1 MSAFLLQ
8 TSQMMSR
15 LTSSAPKLR
24 FFVFSCFVFIQV
36 IGFIQNAS
44 AQTSL
49 TNLSPSN
56 LQNFDGMAATTTL
69 PSNWRMQQSSSPTWA
84 AGTATLGQ
92 QASSGTPTTGAT
104 YNWGTSSSERS
115 AGVMTSGGYAS
126 PNSLMGF
133 YTNTGTTNIT
143 SLTID
148 FDAER
153 YRVNTAAASV
163 QFFYSL
169 NGTSWTAVTAGDIAS
184 SSFPTGSSSYTFAS
198 PLTIN
203 KTGITISSLS
213 IAPSSN
219 FYLRWNLNTT
229 GSSSQGIG
237 IDNVNIT
244 ATFDVPSGCTPP
256 TIQASNIIFS
266 SVGTNSMDVNW
277 TNGGVDGH
285 VVIMN
290 TTNTF
295 TAPTNGSDPTANTT
309 YSGSSQQV
317 VYNGTG
323 SGPITISGLTPG
335 QTYWYRVYEFCS
347 PERNYQTASA
357 TGNPN
362 SQATTLPAC
371 VAPTNQATSLNLSGI
386 TASSINVSFTAASP
400 AADNYLVVRSTS
412 STLSATPVDGTS
424 YAVSSAFGGGTVVSN
439 GTSTSFTSAGLSA
452 STTYYYFVF
461 AYNSV
466 SCSGGPVYRT
476 PALTGNATTI
486 AGPCFSNDLE
496 TGNISQWTSAG
507 GTTGGGTT
515 VVNGGAGDYYI
526 NLNENGEWVQLPTS
540 NTYNSVTFNM
550 KGSAASNG
558 WTMYVQYSTDG
569 SLWNNISGAG
579 TILGTSVGTTYSVYS
594 VSIPVVSSFVRLF
607 LQRTNNSCF
616 IGYVDAFCGIP
627 PQEINLQ
634 GNSNNI
640 VSGSTTPS
648 LTNHTD
654 FGSLAVTGSNLV
666 RTFTIQNTGGTD
678 LNLTGSPSL
687 IAVSGANA
695 GDFTVTS
702 LPTSPLAA
710 SGSTTFQITFDPS
723 ATGLRTATIS
733 IANDDSDEN
742 PYTFA
747 IQGNGI
753 NSNTS
758 DIIESAGFTY
768 TSNHNYLSFQA
779 TPITS
784 TSNSVGVFRFEVRD
798 GGGTADADAL
808 GTELNSITFSL
819 GTTNINYIRSAAL
832 FDGTSMR
839 NNTPTINTTLGT
851 ITFSGLSGANFTAP
865 DNGSLTLTLRVS
877 YLTSVVD
884 NTQIQY
890 AISAATASASG
901 SIFATS
907 NAGGATSSIT
917 GDRNRLEVTADRL
930 AFLQQPTTS
939 TTAVGMSPAVTVRGT
954 DINGNTDLD
963 YVGSIS
969 ITSTGTLTGSPVTQ
983 TASAGIATFSG
994 LTHTVAGTGFTLAAS
1009 ATGFTTIT
1017 SNPFDIVDFTYAIGD
1032 VRPLIDYADFSF
1044 GGSSP
1049 FWWEEFNGTSWVN
1062 RSSSPQAVKPT
1073 RIIIH
1078 RPGITGGGS
1087 ANNTYNDIVIQ
1098 SGGELSV
1105 LENDAPPVA
1114 AEFLNANKTIEV
1126 LNGGK
1131 LYIQGDIDLPSTG
1144 NLILRNGATMYLDQP
1159 TMVNNHPFWDGV
1171 ELFEGGS
1178 TVVIQDWDWMASA
1191 TVRSL
1196 VNFLTAITNNANGY
1210 KFGNLIFDASP
1221 TNTWTLV
1228 GGGVG
1233 VINLCE
1239 NNLDISNAS
1248 TFFIGGATNS
1258 TGANGFLVN
1267 GNMTIYDGPFSFGS
1281 SFSATTFN
1289 HQFTVRGNFTC
1300 ASDDALKIHH
1310 SGSGTPTGLSGFVN
1324 FEGNVTV
1331 ANSVTQFA
1339 NDASSANTRMFV
1351 NFNGGTSVSPQL
1363 VDVAPVA
1370 TAISMNVKPNAFVQL
1385 LNNDL
1390 KTNSIASN
1398 TAIFTV
1404 ETDGSLHFN
1413 WASDGITPLVINK
1426 TATSPA
1432 GTNQFASQQGSN
1444 LYITSPDG
1452 LQQASATLGNV
1463 QYTSANKS
1471 YNQTARFYYIGKA
1484 NQLTGDGLTSAGNGK
1499 LVHVNLINNAT
1510 TLTLTNDIGISNG
1523 TTIEATGGR
1532 LEIVRG
1538 TVIGTNS
1545 SDFKGSGRL
1554 VMSDG
1559 EYRISSV
1566 TATPATQHL
1575 PQLTG
1580 YTSYAL
1586 TGGTIH
1592 LNANNAVQILNNN
1605 PLYFNLRFS
1614 GTNSLGTDY
1623 KGFSGATDISNN
1635 VLIEDNAIVDFE
1647 NNSIDGNAGLTMTGG
1662 RLRMAQ
1668 LSQSLPLL
1676 DGVSTPYALT
1686 AGTVEW
1692 YGTSATQ
1699 HHLIRATYSGGTPIS
1714 YHNIEINALA
1724 TNVNFAVPTN
1734 LGNVSPQAS
1743 IVITGTMNVNAPATL
1758 RLDAANAIS
1767 GTGNFVVNP
1776 GATLLY
1782 ANANGIKSSGTTAS
1796 DGHIRVSGTRSFSS
1810 DASYGFIGNTT
1821 QVSGDGLPSS
1831 CVNLYV
1837 SKNTASLST
1846 TLTNSLRVKENLVM
1860 RLGNVFTA
1868 SNLLELGSST
1878 SAKGNLDYTAGFV
1891 VGTMRRWFS
1900 GTNAGIASGLFP
1912 MGVDASGIKNRF
1924 SLIEYTSAAS
1934 AGGHLTVEFIETA
1947 MGTAGLTIPA
1957 ASTGGFGFDVS
1968 STEDQGFWKIDNQ
1981 TGTLTDGLY
1990 TISCTGEGFATI
2002 TDLAQT
2008 TLLKRVGG
2016 GNWFCPG
2023 THVASS
2029 GSLAVPTV
2037 TRSGVSGYS
2046 NFGFGAPIDVNPLPV
2061 ELLSWNVFCE
2071 IPAGL
2076 NKQNQQ
2082 VTHRWETA
2090 SERHADY
2097 FEIFQSVDASQWE
2110 SIGVIA
2116 AQGNSTQNTQYV
2128 WESEVESNQLYFRL
2142 MQTDFDGQIHD
2153 LGIRQI
2159 SCDANSNSIQASP
2172 NPFQDELR
2180 IEWNNEGETSVQLV
2194 DVHGKILF
2202 SEERNENQFVSWNT
2216 QHLEAGVYFVR
2227 FNDSSPSMLKLVKW

>member
-1 MSAFLLQ
+1 MRTFLLQ
-8 TSQMMSR
+8 AFQMMSR
-15 LTSSAPKLR
+15 LIRSASKLR

-36 IGFIQNAS
+36 VGFGQLSESFESGLPTSYTSTTSYTLAS
-44 AQTSL
+44 GVWTGQANGVVRGATGVTNGSYSLQLKSQTGAQVTS
-49 TNLSPSN
+49 PVI
-56 LQNFDGMAATTTL
+56 TTGVGTVTFYG
-69 PSNWRMQQSSSPTWA
+69 SSSVASGSVQVNFSTDGGITWVP
-84 AGTATLGQ
+84 
-92 QASSGTPTTGAT
+92 ASGSPFSLTTGAGVLKT
-104 YNWGTSSSERS
+104 ATINSS
-115 AGVMTSGGYAS
+115 AGSI
-126 PNSLMGF
+126 L
-133 YTNTGTTNIT
+133 
-143 SLTID
+143 
-148 FDAER
+148 
-153 YRVNTAAASV
+153 V
-163 QFFYSL
+163 QFYR
-169 NGTSWTAVTAGDIAS
+169 TAGTVYIDQINIDSFS
-184 SSFPTGSSSYTFAS
+184 S
-198 PLTIN
+198 
-203 KTGITISSLS
+203 
-213 IAPSSN
+213 
-219 FYLRWNLNTT
+219 
-229 GSSSQGIG
+229 
-237 IDNVNIT
+237 
-244 ATFDVPSGCTPP
+244 SGCTPP
-256 TIQASNIIFS
+256 TTQASNIIFS
-266 SVGTNSMDVNW
+266 SVGTNSMSINW
-277 TNGGVDGH
+277 TNGGGDGR

-309 YSGSSQQV
+309 YSGSGQQV
-317 VYNGTG
+317 VFNGTG

-335 QTYWYRVYEFCS
+335 QTYWYRVYEYCS
-347 PERNYQTASA
+347 PDRNYQTATA

-371 VAPTNQATSLNLSGI
+371 VAPTNQATSLSLTGI
-386 TASSINVSFTAASP
+386 TASSIDVGFTAASP
-400 AADNYLVVRSTS
+400 AADNYLVIRSTS
-412 STLSATPVDGTS
+412 ASLSATPVDGAT
-424 YAVSSAFGGGTVVSN
+424 YGVGSAFGGGTVVSN
-439 GTSTSFTSAGLSA
+439 GTSTSFTSSGLSA
-452 STTYYYFVF
+452 SITYYYFVF

-466 SCSGGPVYRT
+466 SCSGGPVYKT
-476 PALTGNATTI
+476 PALSGSATTI
-486 AGPCFSNDLE
+486 AGPCLSDNFDASYGNWTLGTGTYQNATAGISGNGTGFNSTNDDIITTVAVSNPSSI
-496 TGNISQWTSAG
+496 TFQGAAS
-507 GTTGGGTT
+507 GTTADFTIKVQHSNSSTGPWTDEAT
-515 VVNGGAGDYYI
+515 INANG
-526 NLNENGEWVQLPTS
+526 S
-540 NTYNSVTFNM
+540 NT
-550 KGSAASNG
+550 
-558 WTMYVQYSTDG
+558 
-569 SLWNNISGAG
+569 G
-579 TILGTSVGTTYSVYS
+579 TITDVWNSYNFPLVSGTHFLRIVMSARSGG
-594 VSIPVVSSFVRLF
+594 SFYLDNV
-607 LQRTNNSCF
+607 Q
-616 IGYVDAFCGIP
+616 IFCGP
-627 PQEINLQ
+627 PSAEINLQ

-648 LTNHTD
+648 LSNHTD
-654 FGSLAVTGSNLV
+654 FGSLAVTGGSLV
-666 RTFTIQNTGGTD
+666 RTFTIQNTGGTA

-687 IAVSGANA
+687 IAVSGAHA

-702 LPTSPLAA
+702 PPTSPLAA

-798 GGGTADADAL
+798 GGGTADVDAL

-832 FDGTSMR
+832 FDGASMR

-877 YLTSVVD
+877 YLTSVLD
-884 NTQIQY
+884 NAQIQY
-890 AISAATASASG
+890 SISAATANAGG

-907 NAGGATSSIT
+907 NAGGASSSIS

-930 AFLQQPTTS
+930 AFLQQPTTT

-963 YVGSIS
+963 YAGSIS
-969 ITSTGTLTGSPVTQ
+969 LTSTGTLTGSPVTQ

-994 LTHTVAGTGFTLAAS
+994 LTHTVSGTGFTLSAS

-1017 SNPFDIVDFTYAIGD
+1017 SNPFDIVDFTYATGD
-1032 VRPLIDYADFSF
+1032 VRPLIDYADFSW
-1044 GGSSP
+1044 GGTAP
-1049 FWWEEFNGTSWVN
+1049 YYWEEFNGTSWVN

-1078 RPGITGGGS
+1078 RPGIQGGGS
-1087 ANNTYNDIVIQ
+1087 ATNTYNDIVIQ
-1098 SGGELSV
+1098 SGGELLV
-1105 LENDAPPVA
+1105 LEDDAPPIA
-1114 AEFLNANKTIEV
+1114 AEFLNAGKTIEV

-1159 TMVNNHPFWDGV
+1159 TMVNNHPFWDGI
-1171 ELFEGGS
+1171 EAFEGGS
-1178 TVVIQDWDWMASA
+1178 TVVIQDWDWMASP
-1191 TVRSL
+1191 TNRSL
-1196 VNFLTAITNNANGY
+1196 INISTAITSNANGY
-1210 KFGNLIFDASP
+1210 KFGNLIFDANP

-1281 SFSATTFN
+1281 SFSATAFN
-1289 HQFTVRGNFTC
+1289 HQFTIRGNFTC

-1310 SGSGTPTGLSGFVN
+1310 SGLGTPTGLSGFVN

-1331 ANSVTQFA
+1331 ANTVTLFS
-1339 NDASSANTRMFV
+1339 NDASSGTTPTRMYV

-1404 ETDGSLHFN
+1404 ETNGSLHFN
-1413 WASDGITPLVINK
+1413 WAADGITPLVINK
-1426 TATSPA
+1426 TTTSPA
-1432 GTNQFASQQGSN
+1432 GTNQFVSQEGSN

-1463 QYTSANKS
+1463 QYTSSNKS
-1471 YNQTARFYYIGKA
+1471 YNQTARFYYIGKVD
-1484 NQLTGDGLTSAGNGK
+1484 QVTGDGLTNGGAGR

-1545 SDFKGSGRL
+1545 GDFKGSGRL
-1554 VMSDG
+1554 VMTDG

-1566 TATPATQHL
+1566 TASPATQHL

-1592 LNANNAVQILNNN
+1592 LNASNAVQILNGT

-1614 GTNSLGTDY
+1614 GTNTLGTDY

-1647 NNSIDGNAGLTMTGG
+1647 NKSIDGTAGLTMTGG

-1676 DGVSTPYALT
+1676 DGIATPYSLT

-1699 HHLIRATYSGGTPIS
+1699 NHLIRGTYNSGTTIS
-1714 YHNIEINALA
+1714 YHNIEVNALA
-1724 TNVNFAVPTN
+1724 TNVNFDNPTA

-1743 IVITGTMNVNAPATL
+1743 FAITGTMNVNAPATL
-1758 RLDAANAIS
+1758 RLDAANAVS
-1767 GTGNFVVNP
+1767 GTGNFKVHA

-1782 ANANGIKSSGTTAS
+1782 ANVNGIKSSGTTTA
-1796 DGHIRVSGTRSFSS
+1796 DGHIRISGTRLFSE

-1837 SKNTASLST
+1837 SKNAANLAT

-1860 RLGNVFTA
+1860 RLGDVVTA
-1868 SNLLELGSST
+1868 SNLLELGAST
-1878 SAKGNLDYTAGFV
+1878 SAKGSLDYTDGFV
-1891 VGTMRRWFS
+1891 IGKMRRWFS
-1900 GTNAGIASGLFP
+1900 GINTGMASGLFP
-1912 MGVDASGIKNRF
+1912 MGVVASGIKNRF

-1947 MGTAGLTIPA
+1947 MGSAGLTIPA
-1957 ASTGGFGFDVS
+1957 ASTGGFGYDVS
-1968 STEDQGFWKIDNQ
+1968 STEDQGYWKIDNLA
-1981 TGTLTDGLY
+1981 GTLTDGQY

-2029 GSLAVPTV
+2029 GSTALPTV

-2046 NFGFGAPIDVNPLPV
+2046 NFGFGAPFSVNPLPV
-2061 ELLSWNVFCE
+2061 VLTSWEVVC
-2071 IPAGL
+2071 AGDMHQL
-2076 NKQNQQ
+2076 
-2082 VTHRWETA
+2082 RWTTA
-2090 SERHADY
+2090 SEQHASHFDL
-2097 FEIFQSVDASQWE
+2097 QSSVDGNSWE
-2110 SIGVIA
+2110 TVTTVA
-2116 AQGNSTQNTQYV
+2116 AQGTTTQT
-2128 WESEVESNQLYFRL
+2128 
-2142 MQTDFDGQIHD
+2142 T
-2153 LGIRQI
+2153 
-2159 SCDANSNSIQASP
+2159 
-2172 NPFQDELR
+2172 
-2180 IEWNNEGETSVQLV
+2180 
-2194 DVHGKILF
+2194 
-2202 SEERNENQFVSWNT
+2202 
-2216 QHLEAGVYFVR
+2216 
-2227 FNDSSPSMLKLVKW
+2227 

>member
-1 MSAFLLQ
+1 
-8 TSQMMSR
+8 MMSR
-15 LTSSAPKLR
+15 LIRSASKLR
-24 FFVFSCFVFIQV
+24 FFDFSCIVFIQV
-36 IGFIQNAS
+36 VGFG
-44 AQTSL
+44 QTTIYQHNFGTTTISSHPYSVAPGTL
-49 TNLSPSN
+49 NSN
-56 LQNFDGMAATTTL
+56 LTTAGWSNSNSAWTSFTGSSGQAITL
-69 PSNWRMQQSSSPTWA
+69 NN
-84 AGTATLGQ
+84 
-92 QASSGTPTTGAT
+92 SSGTPT
-104 YNWGTSSSERS
+104 
-115 AGVMTSGGYAS
+115 
-126 PNSLMGF
+126 
-133 YTNTGTTNIT
+133 IT
-143 SLTID
+143 LSLTI
-148 FDAER
+148 
-153 YRVNTAAASV
+153 ASGFQLEV
-163 QFFYSL
+163 TSFSFWRQRSSTGAQ
-169 NGTSWTAVTAGDIAS
+169 NWSMTIGGISVGSGTVPTSGTSIGSTIVSNPVVGLTGTVNVVLSLSGASGTGNVRLDDFTLVGNVTA
-184 SSFPTGSSSYTFAS
+184 
-198 PLTIN
+198 
-203 KTGITISSLS
+203 IS
-213 IAPSSN
+213 
-219 FYLRWNLNTT
+219 
-229 GSSSQGIG
+229 
-237 IDNVNIT
+237 
-244 ATFDVPSGCTPP
+244 SGCTPP
-256 TIQASNIIFS
+256 ATQASDIIFS
-266 SVGTNSMDVNW
+266 SVGTNSMSINW
-277 TNGGVDGH
+277 TNGGGDGR

-309 YSGSSQQV
+309 YSGSGQHV
-317 VYNGTG
+317 VFNGTG

-335 QTYWYRVYEFCS
+335 QTYWYRVYEYCS
-347 PERNYQTASA
+347 PDRNYQTATA

-386 TASSINVSFTAASP
+386 TTSSINVSFTAASP

-412 STLSATPVDGTS
+412 SSLSANPVDGTT
-424 YAVSSAFGGGTVVSN
+424 YAVGSALGGGTVVSN
-439 GTSTSFTSAGLSA
+439 GTSTSFTSGGLSA

-476 PALTGNATTI
+476 PALTGNATTL
-486 AGPCFSNDLE
+486 AGPCLSQANFTATPSGWLQTNVTYAANEANFGANTGELTTVSVSNPSTVNFDLRRTTNTTAKSLIVE
-496 TGNISQWTSAG
+496 VSTTTQTGTYTVVQTFDHVNTTSG
-507 GTTGGGTT
+507 GTTAVSVDLSAYTSFSTVFIRLRKSSSTT
-515 VVNGGAGDYYI
+515 SP
-526 NLNENGEWVQLPTS
+526 W
-540 NTYNSVTFNM
+540 
-550 KGSAASNG
+550 
-558 WTMYVQYSTDG
+558 YVQ
-569 SLWNNISGAG
+569 NFE
-579 TILGTSVGTTYSVYS
+579 VY
-594 VSIPVVSSFVRLF
+594 
-607 LQRTNNSCF
+607 
-616 IGYVDAFCGIP
+616 CGIP

-648 LTNHTD
+648 LSNHTD
-654 FGSLAVTGSNLV
+654 FGSLAVTGGTLV
-666 RTFTIQNTGGTD
+666 RTFTIQNTGGTA

-687 IAVSGANA
+687 IAVSGAHA

-702 LPTSPLAA
+702 PPTSPLAA
-710 SGSTTFQITFDPS
+710 NGSTTFQITFDPS

-747 IQGNGI
+747 IQGTGI
-753 NSNTS
+753 NSSTS

-768 TSNHNYLSFQA
+768 TSNHNYLIFQA

-832 FDGTSMR
+832 FDVSTMR

-851 ITFSGLSGANFTAP
+851 ITFSGLSGTNFTAP

-884 NTQIQY
+884 NAQIQFS
-890 AISAATASASG
+890 ISAATANASG

-907 NAGGATSSIT
+907 NAGGASSSIS

-930 AFLQQPTTS
+930 AFLQQPTTT

-969 ITSTGTLTGSPVTQ
+969 LTSTGTLTGSPVTQ

-1009 ATGFTTIT
+1009 ASGFTTIT
-1017 SNPFDIVDFTYAIGD
+1017 SNPFDIVDFTYATGD
-1032 VRPLIDYADFSF
+1032 VRPLIDYADFSW
-1044 GGSSP
+1044 GGTAP
-1049 FWWEEFNGTSWVN
+1049 YYWEEFNGTSWVN

-1078 RPGITGGGS
+1078 RPGIQGGGS
-1087 ANNTYNDIVIQ
+1087 ATNTYNDIVIQ

-1159 TMVNNHPFWDGV
+1159 TMVNTHPLWDGV
-1171 ELFEGGS
+1171 ELLEGGS

-1210 KFGNLIFDASP
+1210 KFGNLIFDATP
-1221 TNTWTLV
+1221 TNTWTFIGGPV
-1228 GGGVG
+1228 GIV
-1233 VINLCE
+1233 NLCE
-1239 NNLDISNAS
+1239 NDLDISNAS
-1248 TFFIGGATNS
+1248 TFFLGGATNS

-1281 SFSATTFN
+1281 SFSSTTFN

-1300 ASDDALKIHH
+1300 VSDDALKIHH

-1331 ANSVTQFA
+1331 ANSVSQFA
-1339 NDASSANTRMFV
+1339 NDASSAVPPTRMFV
-1351 NFNGGTSVSPQL
+1351 NFNGGTSSTPQL

-1385 LNNDL
+1385 VNNDL
-1390 KTNSIASN
+1390 KTNSLASN

-1426 TATSPA
+1426 TAISPA
-1432 GTNQFASQQGSN
+1432 GTNQFVSQQGSN

-1484 NQLTGDGLTSAGNGK
+1484 NQVTGDGLTSGGTGR

-1545 SDFKGSGRL
+1545 GDFKGSGRL

-1566 TATPATQHL
+1566 TATPTTQHL

-1580 YTSYAL
+1580 YTSYVL

-1676 DGVSTPYALT
+1676 DGVSTPYSLT
-1686 AGTVEW
+1686 SGTVEW

-1699 HHLIRATYSGGTPIS
+1699 NHLIRGTYSGGTTIS
-1714 YHNIEINALA
+1714 YHNIEINATA
-1724 TNVNFAVPTN
+1724 TNVNFAVPSN

-1743 IVITGTMNVNAPATL
+1743 FQITGTMNVNAPATL
-1758 RLDAANAIS
+1758 RLDAANSIS

-1782 ANANGIKSSGTTAS
+1782 ANTNGIKSSGTTAS
-1796 DGHIRVSGTRSFSS
+1796 DGHIRISGTRSFSS

-1837 SKNTASLST
+1837 SKNTASLSM
-1846 TLTNSLRVKENLVM
+1846 TLTNSLQVKENLVM
-1860 RLGNVFTA
+1860 RLGNVLTA

-1891 VGTMRRWFS
+1891 VGKMRRWFS
-1900 GTNAGIASGLFP
+1900 GTNSGIASGLFP

-1934 AGGHLTVEFIETA
+1934 AGGYLTVQFIETA
-1947 MGTAGLTIPA
+1947 MGTAGLSIPA
-1957 ASTGGFGFDVS
+1957 ASTGGFGYDVS
-1968 STEDQGFWKIDNQ
+1968 STEDQGYWKIDNLA
-1981 TGTLTDGLY
+1981 GTLTDGQY
-1990 TISCTGEGFATI
+1990 TISFTGEGFATI

-2029 GSLAVPTV
+2029 GSLSVPTV

-2046 NFGFGAPIDVNPLPV
+2046 NFGFGAPIAVNPLPV

-2071 IPAGL
+2071 ESDGL
-2076 NKQNQQ
+2076 QNLNQQ

-2090 SERHADY
+2090 SERNADY
-2097 FEIFQSVDASQWE
+2097 YEIFQSVDASQWK

-2116 AQGNSTQNTQYV
+2116 AQGNTTQNTQYV
-2128 WESEVESNQLYFRL
+2128 WKSEVESNHLYFRL

-2159 SCDANSNSIQASP
+2159 SCDANSNSILASP
-2172 NPFQDELR
+2172 NPFHDELR
-2180 IEWNNEGETSVQLV
+2180 IEWTNENEISVQLV

-2202 SEERNENQFVSWNT
+2202 SEERNENQFVSWKT
-2216 QHLEAGVYFVR
+2216 QHLEAGIYFVR
-2227 FNDSSPSMLKLVKW
+2227 FNDSSPSRMKLVKW

>member
-1 MSAFLLQ
+1 MFVVNLSKLKSALTMSAFLLQ
-8 TSQMMSR
+8 TSQMVSR
-15 LTSSAPKLR
+15 LIRSASKLR

-36 IGFIQNAS
+36 IGFG
-44 AQTSL
+44 QTFHLMS
-49 TNLSPSN
+49 SSDYS
-56 LQNFDGMAATTTL
+56 QNFASISGWTNNYASGTGAA
-69 PSNWRMQQSSSPTWA
+69 NWRV
-84 AGTATLGQ
+84 GTNVAT
-92 QASSGTPTTGAT
+92 
-104 YNWGTSSSERS
+104 
-115 AGVMTSGGYAS
+115 
-126 PNSLMGF
+126 
-133 YTNTGTTNIT
+133 
-143 SLTID
+143 
-148 FDAER
+148 
-153 YRVNTAAASV
+153 
-163 QFFYSL
+163 
-169 NGTSWTAVTAGDIAS
+169 
-184 SSFPTGSSSYTFAS
+184 
-198 PLTIN
+198 
-203 KTGITISSLS
+203 SSLS
-213 IAPSSN
+213 TTTVFASG
-219 FYLRWNLNTT
+219 TT
-229 GSSSQGIG
+229 GGVQQGTNSMILLATGTNSTGTDLLLNFTGRNAGTISLDWEKVTNTVNASPRSSDLKIQYS
-237 IDNVNIT
+237 IDNG
-244 ATFDVPSGCTPP
+244 ATFTDLTGYTLPRVFNSATAETGSLSSISLPSALNNQSQVVIRFFVWNNGQTGGSGNRPKIQIDNISVTSIAPSGCTPP
-256 TIQASNIIFS
+256 TTQASNIIFS
-266 SVGTNSMDVNW
+266 SVGTNSMSINW
-277 TNGGVDGH
+277 TNGGGDGR

-295 TAPTNGSDPTANTT
+295 TAPTNGSNPTANTT
-309 YSGSSQQV
+309 YSGSGQQV
-317 VYNGTG
+317 VFNGTG

-335 QTYWYRVYEFCS
+335 QTYWYRAYEFCS
-347 PERNYQTASA
+347 PDRNYQTATA

-386 TASSINVSFTAASP
+386 TASSIDVGFTAASP

-439 GTSTSFTSAGLSA
+439 GTSTSFTSGGLSA

-466 SCSGGPVYRT
+466 SCSGGPIYKT
-476 PALTGNATTI
+476 LALSGNATTI
-486 AGPCFSNDLE
+486 AGPCLSDNFDASYGNWTLGTGTYQNATAGISGNGTGFNSTNDDIITTVAVSNPSSI
-496 TGNISQWTSAG
+496 TFQGAAS
-507 GTTGGGTT
+507 GTTANFTIKVQHSNSSTGPWTDAAT
-515 VVNGGAGDYYI
+515 INANG
-526 NLNENGEWVQLPTS
+526 S
-540 NTYNSVTFNM
+540 NT
-550 KGSAASNG
+550 
-558 WTMYVQYSTDG
+558 
-569 SLWNNISGAG
+569 G
-579 TILGTSVGTTYSVYS
+579 TITDVWNSYNFPLVSGTHFLRIVMSARSGG
-594 VSIPVVSSFVRLF
+594 SFYLDNV
-607 LQRTNNSCF
+607 Q
-616 IGYVDAFCGIP
+616 IFCGP
-627 PQEINLQ
+627 PSAEINLQ

-654 FGSLAVTGSNLV
+654 FGSLAVTGGTMV
-666 RTFTIQNTGGTD
+666 RTFTIQNTGGTA

-687 IAVSGANA
+687 IAVSGAHA

-832 FDGTSMR
+832 FDGASMR

-877 YLTSVVD
+877 YLTSVLD
-884 NTQIQY
+884 NAQIQY

-907 NAGGATSSIT
+907 NAGGASSSIS

-969 ITSTGTLTGSPVTQ
+969 ISSTGTLTGSPVTQ
-983 TASAGIATFSG
+983 TASSGIATFSG
-994 LTHTVAGTGFTLAAS
+994 LTHTVAGTEFTLTAS
-1009 ATGFTTIT
+1009 STGFTTIT
-1017 SNPFDIVDFTYAIGD
+1017 SNPFDIVDFTYATGD
-1032 VRPLIDYADFSF
+1032 VRPLIDYADFSW
-1044 GGSSP
+1044 GGTAP
-1049 FWWEEFNGTSWVN
+1049 YYWEEFNGTSWVN

-1078 RPGITGGGS
+1078 RPGIQGGGS
-1087 ANNTYNDIVIQ
+1087 ATNTYNDIVIQ
-1098 SGGELSV
+1098 AGGELSV

-1159 TMVNNHPFWDGV
+1159 TMVNTHPLWDGV

-1210 KFGNLIFDASP
+1210 KFGNLIFDATP

-1300 ASDDALKIHH
+1300 VSDDALKIHH

-1339 NDASSANTRMFV
+1339 NDASSAVPPTRMFV
-1351 NFNGGTSVSPQL
+1351 NFNGGTSSTPQL
-1363 VDVAPVA
+1363 IDVAPVA

-1385 LNNDL
+1385 VKNDL
-1390 KTNSIASN
+1390 KTNSLASN

-1484 NQLTGDGLTSAGNGK
+1484 NQVTGDGLTSGGTGR

-1545 SDFKGSGRL
+1545 GDFKGSGRL

-1566 TATPATQHL
+1566 TATPTSQHL

-1699 HHLIRATYSGGTPIS
+1699 NHLIRGTYSGGTTIS
-1714 YHNIEINALA
+1714 YHNIEINATA

-1743 IVITGTMNVNAPATL
+1743 FQITGTMNVNAPATL
-1758 RLDAANAIS
+1758 RLDAANSIS

-1782 ANANGIKSSGTTAS
+1782 ANTNGIKSSGTTAS
-1796 DGHIRVSGTRSFSS
+1796 DGHIRISGTRTFSS

-1846 TLTNSLRVKENLVM
+1846 TLTNSLLVKENLVM
-1860 RLGNVFTA
+1860 LLGNVLTA

-1934 AGGHLTVEFIETA
+1934 TGGHLTVEFIETA

-1968 STEDQGFWKIDNQ
+1968 STENQGYWKMDNQ
-1981 TGTLTDGLY
+1981 TGTLTDGQY

-2029 GSLAVPTV
+2029 GSLSVPTV

-2046 NFGFGAPIDVNPLPV
+2046 NFGFGAPIAVNPLPV
-2061 ELLSWNVFCE
+2061 ELFSWNVFCE
-2071 IPAGL
+2071 ESEGL
-2076 NKQNQQ
+2076 QNLNQQ

-2090 SERHADY
+2090 SERNADY
-2097 FEIFQSVDASQWE
+2097 YEIFQSLDASQWK
-2110 SIGVIA
+2110 SIGVVA
-2116 AQGNSTQNTQYV
+2116 AQGNTTQNTQYV
-2128 WESEVESNQLYFRL
+2128 WKSEVESNQLYFRL

-2159 SCDANSNSIQASP
+2159 SCDANSNSIQAIP
-2172 NPFQDELR
+2172 NPFHDELR
-2180 IEWNNEGETSVQLV
+2180 IEWTNENETSVQLV

-2216 QHLEAGVYFVR
+2216 QHLDAGVYFVR
-2227 FNDSSPSMLKLVKW
+2227 FNDSSPSILKLVKW